1 MSNLT
6 PKQERFAQLYVEL
19 GTAAE
24 AYRRAYDSEGKPE
37 GVQVSA
43 SRLLADP
50 KVSLRVEELRE
61 RLAELAIWKRL
72 DSLNTLA
79 EIARKEQAQDKDKVA
94 AVKAINSMHGWD
106 KATIDHTSSDNSM
119 SPTRPPREMTDDELA
134 AIAQHDEQG

>member
-6 PKQERFAQLYVEL
+6 PKQERFAQLYVEI

-79 EIARKEQAQDKDKVA
+79 EIARKDQAQDKDKVA

-106 KATIDHTSSDNSM
+106 KTTIDHTSTDGTFDN
-119 SPTRPPREMTDDELA
+119 PTRIELVAPPKQE
-134 AIAQHDEQG
+134 

>member
-1 MSNLT
+1 MAGLT

-72 DSLNTLA
+72 DSLETLA
-79 EIARKEQAQDKDKVA
+79 AIARRDEAQDKDKVA

-106 KATIDHTSSDNSM
+106 KTTIDHMSTDGSMTPRTFGELYGTRDNGES
-119 SPTRPPREMTDDELA
+119 
-134 AIAQHDEQG
+134 

>member
-24 AYRRAYDSEGKPE
+24 AYRRAYDAQGKPE

-43 SRLLADP
+43 SRLLSDP
-50 KVSLRVEELRE
+50 KISLRVEEIRE
-61 RLAELAIWKRL
+61 RLAELAIWKRI
-72 DSLNTLA
+72 DSLQTLA
-79 EIARKEQAQDKDKVA
+79 SIAAREEAQDKDKVA

-106 KATIDHTSSDNSM
+106 KTTIDHTSSDMSM
-119 SPTRPPREMTDDELA
+119 SPQGRKLDDFYV
-134 AIAQHDEQG
+134 EQGKPETEE